1 MSAGAIERCRF
12 GGYPIVFNFGVY
24 ALRGGHGRSWKRG
37 QEKMG
42 REKKND
48 KKESFFIFYFLWRYY
63 RKKIALNKGKKKK
76 EPIVTLKLGI
86 MLWS

>member
-48 KKESFFIFYFLWRYY
+48 KKEIFFYFFIMEIL
-63 RKKIALNKGKKKK
+63 
-76 EPIVTLKLGI
+76 
-86 MLWS
+86 

>member
-48 KKESFFIFYFLWRYY
+48 KKERFFFFLWRYY

-76 EPIVTLKLGI
+76 KEPIVTLKL
-86 MLWS
+86 

>member
-42 REKKND
+42 REKKMIKRRLFFFYNYYGD
-48 KKESFFIFYFLWRYY
+48 TIEKKLH
-63 RKKIALNKGKKKK
+63 
-76 EPIVTLKLGI
+76 
-86 MLWS
+86 

>member
-42 REKKND
+42 REKKMIKRRFFLYFYYGD
-48 KKESFFIFYFLWRYY
+48 TIEKKLH
-63 RKKIALNKGKKKK
+63 
-76 EPIVTLKLGI
+76 
-86 MLWS
+86 

>member
-42 REKKND
+42 REKKMI
-48 KKESFFIFYFLWRYY
+48 KRRLFFFL
-63 RKKIALNKGKKKK
+63 IITEIL
-76 EPIVTLKLGI
+76 
-86 MLWS
+86 